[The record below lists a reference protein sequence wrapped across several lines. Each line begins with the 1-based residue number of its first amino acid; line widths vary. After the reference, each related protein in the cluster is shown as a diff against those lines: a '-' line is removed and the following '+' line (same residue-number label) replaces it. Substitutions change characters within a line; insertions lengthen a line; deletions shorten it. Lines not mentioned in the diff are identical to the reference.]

1 MIFLLKF
8 FIKQNQ
14 YSCTFRLIIFL
25 CIMDELFIS
34 LLLKVFGNKPYSLI
48 VIYKFQPFVRREAC
62 MGLYRLCLGKT
73 ADGKT
78 GYTLLLPTLA
88 SLLSFL
94 EDALSI
100 KPVKNLEVS
109 KLTNKT
115 FSVITGMSN
124 CF

>member
-1 MIFLLKF
+1 
-8 FIKQNQ
+8 
-14 YSCTFRLIIFL
+14 
-25 CIMDELFIS
+25 
-34 LLLKVFGNKPYSLI
+34 
-48 VIYKFQPFVRREAC
+48 

-109 KLTNKT
+109 T
-115 FSVITGMSN
+115 FLLYVVRGHCKHWFFYVIFFCLCSTLIMIRL
-124 CF
+124 

>member
-1 MIFLLKF
+1 MV
-8 FIKQNQ
+8 
-14 YSCTFRLIIFL
+14 
-25 CIMDELFIS
+25 ELFIS
-34 LLLKVFGNKPYSLI
+34 LLLKFFGNKHCFI

-109 KLTNKT
+109 KLTNEI

>member
-1 MIFLLKF
+1 MNYLLVCFLNK
-8 FIKQNQ
+8 
-14 YSCTFRLIIFL
+14 
-25 CIMDELFIS
+25 
-34 LLLKVFGNKPYSLI
+34 FGNKQYCFI
-48 VIYKFQPFVRREAC
+48 VINKFQPFVRREAC

-109 KLTNKT
+109 KLANEI
-115 FSVITGMSN
+115 FSVMSN
-124 CF
+124 IKLLVKSMNKAVCHL

>member
-1 MIFLLKF
+1 
-8 FIKQNQ
+8 
-14 YSCTFRLIIFL
+14 
-25 CIMDELFIS
+25 MDELLIS
-34 LLLKVFGNKPYSLI
+34 LLLKFFWKYGKHYCFI
-48 VIYKFQPFVRREAC
+48 VINEFQPFVRREAC

>member
-1 MIFLLKF
+1 MV
-8 FIKQNQ
+8 
-14 YSCTFRLIIFL
+14 
-25 CIMDELFIS
+25 ELFIS
-34 LLLKVFGNKPYSLI
+34 LLLKFFRKKHYCFI

-100 KPVKNLEVS
+100 KPVKNLEVG

>member
-1 MIFLLKF
+1 
-8 FIKQNQ
+8 
-14 YSCTFRLIIFL
+14 
-25 CIMDELFIS
+25 MDELFIS
-34 LLLKVFGNKPYSLI
+34 LLLKFFGNKHYCFI

-100 KPVKNLEVS
+100 KPVKNLEVG

>member
-1 MIFLLKF
+1 
-8 FIKQNQ
+8 
-14 YSCTFRLIIFL
+14 
-25 CIMDELFIS
+25 
-34 LLLKVFGNKPYSLI
+34 
-48 VIYKFQPFVRREAC
+48 

-109 KLTNKT
+109 T
-115 FSVITGMSN
+115 FLLAIVRGH
-124 CF
+124 CKH

>member
-1 MIFLLKF
+1 
-8 FIKQNQ
+8 
-14 YSCTFRLIIFL
+14 
-25 CIMDELFIS
+25 
-34 LLLKVFGNKPYSLI
+34 
-48 VIYKFQPFVRREAC
+48 

-100 KPVKNLEVS
+100 KPMKNLEVCLCMTSSPAKSTDMCS
-109 KLTNKT
+109 KIYRHML
-115 FSVITGMSN
+115 
-124 CF
+124 